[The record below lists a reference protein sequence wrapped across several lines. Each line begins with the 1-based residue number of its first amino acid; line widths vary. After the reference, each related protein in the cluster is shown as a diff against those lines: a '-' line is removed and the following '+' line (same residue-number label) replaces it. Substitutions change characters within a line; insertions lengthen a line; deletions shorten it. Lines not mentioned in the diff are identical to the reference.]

1 MLVRS
6 FAGRD
11 LVGRDVN
18 LSPNPGLVE
27 DKPGQVSPFPFFLNS
42 TGCLEVMETLV
53 LQRIRYLVT
62 FPLALLNLPVRLPVG
77 SETFLQVESTLSPTP
92 FPSSVWISVGT
103 CFGCLCFFLFWPVFS
118 PRRRWFSTVSF
129 LAVLIHFFLW
139 PLPGQEFSHTFPFCA
154 TVCRLLFMFVS

>member
-103 CFGCLCFFLFWPVFS
+103 CFGCLCFFFVLAGFFS
-118 PRRRWFSTVSF
+118 
-129 LAVLIHFFLW
+129 
-139 PLPGQEFSHTFPFCA
+139 
-154 TVCRLLFMFVS
+154 